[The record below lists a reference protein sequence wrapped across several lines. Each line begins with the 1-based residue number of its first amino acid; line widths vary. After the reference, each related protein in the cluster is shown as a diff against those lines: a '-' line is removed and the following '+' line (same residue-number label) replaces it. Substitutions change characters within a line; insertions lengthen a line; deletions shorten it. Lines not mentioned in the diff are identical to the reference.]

1 MLSARSEADQTGES
15 GSHWLT
21 VRLYML
27 EDLLGAEGD
36 ASRERED
43 CPPYDVL
50 CPVRVRR
57 GVGDR
62 GFVSST
68 GGVRLMN
75 SWNGGT
81 VCSRPARDDFELPAV
96 VKGGRLRV
104 GGIVCSMPVND
115 EADELAD
122 RRGGLC
128 KNVPVGAGSCGIA
141 HPAVSP

>member
-1 MLSARSEADQTGES
+1 MLD
-15 GSHWLT
+15 
-21 VRLYML
+21 
-27 EDLLGAEGD
+27 DLLGAEGD
-36 ASRERED
+36 ASREERED

-50 CPVRVRR
+50 RPLRVRR
-57 GVGDR
+57 GVGGR

-75 SWNGGT
+75 FWKGGT
-81 VCSRPARDDFELPAV
+81 VCSRPARDDLELPVV

-122 RRGGLC
+122 SRGGLC
-128 KNVPVGAGSCGIA
+128 RNVPVGAGSCDIA